1 MKMRYQFK
9 PIAVDNGAIL
19 DGYTKREGF
28 LGPIRQNGIVF
39 YYDPLKGQLYNPKT
53 RTYTND

>member
-1 MKMRYQFK
+1 MKLQFK
-9 PIAVDNGAIL
+9 PIAVEPSIIL
-19 DGYTKREGF
+19 DGFAKREGF

-53 RTYTND
+53 KTYENA